1 MLAELTITNFAIIE
15 KLHLDFSHG
24 FNVFTGETGAG
35 KSIIIDAVSLL
46 LGGRADSQVIRAG
59 TRKSTI
65 EGIFYLTAGEHAAL
79 DPLLEQEALQND
91 DADVLILAREIRASG
106 HNVCRVNGRAVRL
119 AILEQFGSQL
129 VDIHGQS
136 EHLSLLNERAHLD
149 FLDRYGG
156 LEAERAVL
164 SERVRALRVVR
175 RELNDLIRNER
186 EMQQRADLL
195 RYQVNEIR
203 TAQLQVGETE
213 ELENELNRLVN
224 AEKLTALSGEA
235 LQILSDG
242 QDEQASVT
250 DLLGQASRILSNL
263 ARVDPQMEAKQQQIE
278 EVGYQLDD
286 LAAALSDYQ
295 EAVEFN
301 PVRLEQVE
309 ERLTLIRRLQRKY
322 GDSVQDLLD
331 FAQHAAEE
339 LDTIEH
345 SGERIAELEVEQ
357 SALLREIG
365 VAGAVLSHRRR
376 EAGARLSAM
385 VEAELD
391 ELKMEQARFA
401 VEIQWQQQEGGA
413 VVDNPLP
420 DSECAPGQYSFDS
433 NGLDRVAFLIAPNV
447 GEPLKPLARVAS
459 GGETS
464 RLMLALKA
472 ALAAAD
478 HIPTLIF
485 DEIDQGIGGRIG
497 GVVGRKLWNLSKPE
511 NGGHQVFCVTHLPQ
525 LAGCGDTHLYVDKI
539 VQGERTMTVVNSL
552 EGEARITEMA
562 HMLGGDSEKTRE
574 IARELLKR
582 NERPA
587 ELTKEVP

>member
-15 KLHLDFSHG
+15 SLHLDFSEG

-46 LGGRADSQVIRAG
+46 LGGRADSQLIRAG
-59 TRKSTI
+59 TNRATI
-65 EGIFYLTAGEHAAL
+65 EGIFYLSQRERAVLA
-79 DPLLEQEALQND
+79 PLLEQEALYNED
-91 DADVLILAREIRASG
+91 TDVLILSREIRDSG
-106 HNVCRVNGRAVRL
+106 HNVCRVNGQAVRL
-119 AILEQFGSQL
+119 AVLEQFGSQL
-129 VDIHGQS
+129 IDIHGQS

-156 LEAERAVL
+156 LEAERQVL
-164 SERVRALRVVR
+164 SEHVRVLRAVR
-175 RELNDLIRNER
+175 RELNDLIRSER

-203 TAQLQVGETE
+203 TAQLRAGEIE
-213 ELENELNRLVN
+213 GLESELNRLVN
-224 AEKLTALSGEA
+224 AEKLAALSGEA
-235 LQILSDG
+235 LQILSVG
-242 QDEQASVT
+242 QDEQASVA

-263 ARVDPQMEAKQQQIE
+263 ARIDPQLEAKWQQVE
-278 EVGYQLDD
+278 ELGYQVDD
-286 LAAALSDYQ
+286 LVIALSDYQ
-295 EAVEFN
+295 EEVEFN
-301 PVRLEQVE
+301 PKRLEQVE
-309 ERLTLIRRLQRKY
+309 ERLALIHRLQRKY

-331 FAQHAAEE
+331 FCQRAAGE

-345 SGERIAELEVEQ
+345 SGERIAELEAQ
-357 SALLREIG
+357 QASLLREIG
-365 VAGAVLSHRRR
+365 AAGAVLSQHRR
-376 EAGARLSAM
+376 EAGVRLSAM

-413 VVDNPLP
+413 MVENPP
-420 DSECAPGQYSFDS
+420 PGSGHAPGQYSFDG

-485 DEIDQGIGGRIG
+485 DEIDQGIGGRVG
-497 GVVGRKLWNLSKPE
+497 SVVGHKLWNLSKPG

-525 LAGCGDTHLYVDKI
+525 LAGWGDSHLYVNKV
-539 VQGERTMTVVNSL
+539 VQGERTRTAVDVV
-552 EGEARITEMA
+552 EGETRVIEIAQ
-562 HMLGGDSEKTRE
+562 MLGGDSEKTRE

-582 NERPA
+582 EDN
-587 ELTKEVP
+587 LLGQ